1 MFNRAHIPETHYDF
15 NASLQLM
22 GNKESIVRELALML
36 KDQLPTLN
44 LQLQTAFKNND
55 TQAIQYAAH
64 KIHGGI
70 AYVISPR
77 LKYLISQLETACKQY
92 PDNIR
97 LIFPYIGSSI
107 DDLLAALTDTFDE
120 KNQV

>member
-22 GNKESIVRELALML
+22 GNKESVVRELALML
-36 KDQLPTLN
+36 KDQLSPLN
-44 LQLQTAFKNND
+44 LQLQTAFEKND

-77 LKYLISQLETACKQY
+77 LKYLISQLETACKQH
-92 PDNIR
+92 PENIPF
-97 LIFPYIGSSI
+97 IFPYIGSSI
-107 DDLLAALTDTFDE
+107 DDLHAAITDKFGQNSD
-120 KNQV
+120 